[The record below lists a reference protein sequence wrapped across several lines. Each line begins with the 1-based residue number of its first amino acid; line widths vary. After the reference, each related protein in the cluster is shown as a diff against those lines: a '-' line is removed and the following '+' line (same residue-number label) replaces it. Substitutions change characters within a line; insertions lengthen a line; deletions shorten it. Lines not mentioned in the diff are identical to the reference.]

1 MKSNGFE
8 ELKDKIDNLDGIS
21 EERKDILRHLVNAN
35 QKYMQDW
42 IEEAQKEITSQRQLK
57 KYMPEVCVAFVP
69 ANVVE
74 RLKREFELNPILNEN
89 PDKIKKGWEKQNI
102 ENKKSKGQVL
112 IGHFFFTCTY
122 KDFLQYIDPKKM
134 YEACVTDINNKK
146 AKVEYFLKFDRS
158 MIQEE
163 EKLYMCKKAYEL
175 EGPVIFSPYA
185 RRYVA
190 AYVNADEIRQKELD
204 DIIDV
209 DLQLE
214 KNNLDN
220 VVKEDCQLLW
230 NVEMISKVN
239 DRPVLESEGKET
251 KEYQTMAGGQ
261 IHKRYDISGVE
272 ENEYILTNRMITLG
286 NLRIKD
292 IPFEIKRIENE
303 GKKGVRFDYMYPQD
317 EFELWGIKI
326 NSLPMDQFDQ
336 FKEMVEKA
344 GGEYFCDHYD
354 KAGELH
360 TNIRTM
366 GQAWYELNKFGQD
379 MGIFI
384 EDIRTSRPNDE
395 MNYTE
400 VISYPKDYRAEGFFG
415 KCAYTLY
422 VCYKNEDHTNFVD
435 DYINYVLMNMQKMY
449 PQIAWKGL
457 YH

>member
-57 KYMPEVCVAFVP
+57 KYMAEVCVAFVP
-69 ANVVE
+69 ANAVE

-190 AYVNADEIRQKELD
+190 AYVNVDEIRQKELD

-209 DLQLE
+209 IC
-214 KNNLDN
+214 N
-220 VVKEDCQLLW
+220 
-230 NVEMISKVN
+230 
-239 DRPVLESEGKET
+239 
-251 KEYQTMAGGQ
+251 
-261 IHKRYDISGVE
+261 
-272 ENEYILTNRMITLG
+272 
-286 NLRIKD
+286 
-292 IPFEIKRIENE
+292 
-303 GKKGVRFDYMYPQD
+303 
-317 EFELWGIKI
+317 
-326 NSLPMDQFDQ
+326 
-336 FKEMVEKA
+336 
-344 GGEYFCDHYD
+344 
-354 KAGELH
+354 
-360 TNIRTM
+360 
-366 GQAWYELNKFGQD
+366 
-379 MGIFI
+379 
-384 EDIRTSRPNDE
+384 
-395 MNYTE
+395 
-400 VISYPKDYRAEGFFG
+400 
-415 KCAYTLY
+415 
-422 VCYKNEDHTNFVD
+422 
-435 DYINYVLMNMQKMY
+435 
-449 PQIAWKGL
+449 
-457 YH
+457 